1 MCIRDRQDDVQHAL
15 TDKQEDTT
23 LNDMADALLHAIR
36 YNQAKVF
43 PDVVCRIQKEAETN
57 EILAIR
63 KILVKLFHI
72 LQNKMNQCEDM
83 KDYVTLL
90 SEKIDGRCV

>member
-1 MCIRDRQDDVQHAL
+1 MRWEQDDVQHAL

-43 PDVVCRIQKEAETN
+43 PDVVCRIQKEA
-57 EILAIR
+57 L
-63 KILVKLFHI
+63 
-72 LQNKMNQCEDM
+72 
-83 KDYVTLL
+83 
-90 SEKIDGRCV
+90 